1 MVEGLKRVAVAFYRT
16 GAGQEPVREWIK
28 SLELE
33 DRRILGRDLQTLEFG
48 WPIGMPLCRPIASRK
63 GLWEVRS
70 NLTGGRIARVL
81 FFVSGGRLVALHG
94 FIKKTQKT
102 PDKDLDLAV
111 KRMKEVGRHGQQ

>member
-1 MVEGLKRVAVAFYRT
+1 M
-16 GAGQEPVREWIK
+16 
-28 SLELE
+28 
-33 DRRILGRDLQTLEFG
+33 
-48 WPIGMPLCRPIASRK
+48 
-63 GLWEVRS
+63 RS

-111 KRMKEVGRHGQQ
+111 KRMKEVGRHGQP